1 MIRKRDWPYLV
12 NQVEAAIVHM
22 YDDSLINGIVSKVC
36 WESVSPNVKYQ
47 FERIRNNLI
56 AATGEWVA

>member
-1 MIRKRDWPYLV
+1 M
-12 NQVEAAIVHM
+12 HM

-36 WESVSPNVKYQ
+36 REYVSPNVKYQ

-56 AATGEWVA
+56 AATGE